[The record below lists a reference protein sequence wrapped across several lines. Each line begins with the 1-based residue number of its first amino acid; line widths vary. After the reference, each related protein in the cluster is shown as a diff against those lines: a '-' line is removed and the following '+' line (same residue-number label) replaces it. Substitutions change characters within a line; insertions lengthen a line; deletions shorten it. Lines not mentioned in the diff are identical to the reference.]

1 MPPRREPSEPLR
13 LDEARTRLGLLTLPA
28 VLVGYAAL
36 RAEAAA
42 ADQGLA
48 GAVRRGAVA
57 VVLVVVVLL
66 ALVAARTLLPQAQP
80 VGPAATT
87 RGLLLALPALAL
99 GVLAALS
106 LSRERSVTG
115 VVALL
120 APLLAVALA
129 MAGVSGRG
137 PRSRAVSGS
146 RVLATLLVLGPPVL
160 LTAYFV
166 ANVSDLA
173 VPVALA
179 PLHLLLVRA
188 ALPQA

>member
-1 MPPRREPSEPLR
+1 MPPRRDQSEPLL
-13 LDEARTRLGLLTLPA
+13 LDEVRGRLGLLTLPA

-48 GAVRRGAVA
+48 GAVRRGGVA

-66 ALVAARTLLPQAQP
+66 ALVATRELLPQAQP
-80 VGPAATT
+80 LGPAARTW
-87 RGLLLALPALAL
+87 GLGLALPALAL

-129 MAGVSGRG
+129 IAGVAGRG
-137 PRSRAVSGS
+137 PRGRAVSAA
-146 RVLATLLVLGPPVL
+146 RVLATLAVLGPPVL
-160 LTAYFV
+160 LTAYF
-166 ANVSDLA
+166 AAYVSDLA
-173 VPVALA
+173 IPVVLA

-188 ALPQA
+188 ALPQG